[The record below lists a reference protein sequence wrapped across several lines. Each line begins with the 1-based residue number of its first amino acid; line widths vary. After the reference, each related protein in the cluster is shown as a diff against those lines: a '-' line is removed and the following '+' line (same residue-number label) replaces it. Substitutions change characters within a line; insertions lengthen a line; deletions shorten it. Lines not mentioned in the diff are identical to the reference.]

1 MFILHTIYF
10 SENCVRRSVQCMGDV
25 YVSMK
30 QQDNIGE
37 SET

>member
-1 MFILHTIYF
+1 
-10 SENCVRRSVQCMGDV
+10 MGDV

-37 SET
+37 SETWEFSINLLSVKEF